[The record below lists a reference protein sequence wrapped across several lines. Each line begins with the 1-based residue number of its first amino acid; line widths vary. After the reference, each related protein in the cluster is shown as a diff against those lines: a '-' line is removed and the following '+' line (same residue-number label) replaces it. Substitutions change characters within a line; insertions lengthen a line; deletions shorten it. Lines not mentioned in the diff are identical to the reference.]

1 MLKMMVLF
9 SGSVV
14 VSVIKV
20 ILSLDVIQ
28 GSLNGP
34 LKVDR
39 NKDNTSPMINPLYKV
54 MFKDFFQ

>member
-1 MLKMMVLF
+1 MLKMMVRF
-9 SGSVV
+9 YGSVV

-39 NKDNTSPMINPLYKV
+39 NKDNTFPRINPLYKV
-54 MFKDFFQ
+54 MFKDFF